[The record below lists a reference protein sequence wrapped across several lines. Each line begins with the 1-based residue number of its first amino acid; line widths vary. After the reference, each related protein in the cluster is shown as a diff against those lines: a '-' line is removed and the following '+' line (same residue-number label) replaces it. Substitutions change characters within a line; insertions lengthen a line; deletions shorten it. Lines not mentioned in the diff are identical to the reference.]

1 MEQNGNGDKIRIHER
16 LARLEEQMNSI
27 LTNHL
32 PHVQKD
38 IDRISRLLAWQVG
51 LLITTLVSV
60 VVHGIITSLLL

>member
-38 IDRISRLLAWQVG
+38 VDRISRLLAWQVG